1 MKNENSWGF
10 VEATNISIAFKKT
23 GYLSQNIYITTHW
36 VAIYISAWNV
46 LQDPREKKKKRSFS
60 KMQVLLIK

>member
-46 LQDPREKKKKRSFS
+46 LQDPREKKMEF
-60 KMQVLLIK
+60 L

>member
-23 GYLSQNIYITTHW
+23 GYLSQNIYIKRIGLLSTFLLEMSSK
-36 VAIYISAWNV
+36 I
-46 LQDPREKKKKRSFS
+46 PEKKKMEF
-60 KMQVLLIK
+60 L